1 MKYKYRFEEIPLQYS
16 TKVLVMRVDESIEM
30 VTFFLFS
37 DIQGRDVQYVLD
49 VLDDVMSGKS
59 DYEEIC
65 GNMCEVDVR
74 KDYCEI
80 YNMLADDGKWNWC
93 RIETEELREF
103 VVLWGE
109 EYRKFRQREREA
121 KQE

>member
-1 MKYKYRFEEIPLQYS
+1 MKYDYELIEKKLRSGKKF
-16 TKVLVMRVDESIEM
+16 LVIEVDPKIEL
-30 VTFFLFS
+30 VSDFLFS
-37 DIQGRDVQYVLD
+37 DIQGRDVKYVLD

-59 DYEEIC
+59 DYEDIC

-80 YNMLADDGKWNWC
+80 YDMLADDGKGNWC
-93 RIETEELREF
+93 RIETEELRKF